1 MKKRTHGKKI
11 KRLLAMLCIAALLGN
26 VCSMQVDAHYSTD
39 VRYMQIPSLTFEL
52 LSDDQVRLCKY
63 QKEMNQEP
71 YVLGIPS
78 GINVEARDNTQRVI
92 GIDNNVFINEQ
103 FSMIYV
109 ETNNGMEIGK
119 YAFNKVR
126 VNHTN
131 SYVTDMDVNFLGGKK
146 KGPIT
151 DIGEYAFAYFY
162 VPGGYV
168 HIDNVT
174 GKIGAHAFE
183 QASILESF
191 DIADG
196 LIEEI
201 GESAFRSFHASS
213 FHIPDYKKVDACA
226 FSRANFKTFQ
236 LSDKVESI
244 GSRIFEGCDA
254 LEEITL
260 PAENHIKEVSA
271 DAFPDNKGLRINVPA
286 GYEDLSAYH
295 FDQYQNLTFCLSPK
309 YTTESEV
316 YKQLAATGAEVVIQS
331 FVAATTTDSK
341 TTTTQ
346 ATTTEPEAT
355 TTQAA
360 TTEPEATTTQ
370 ATTTE
375 PETTTMQAATTESE
389 ASAGKTTGSDTSSQ
403 SSTVTNVSVITNVAS
418 SASASASA
426 DKGKKSGKKTS
437 VVGTMLTRKGISYQI
452 TGKNTAV
459 CIGAASPKKK
469 VTVAAS
475 ITYKGKSYLVTELGT
490 KAFYMDKTLEYL
502 KLGKNVKKI
511 RSSALERCTKLK
523 RVTFGR
529 NLTTIEKRAF
539 YKDKNL
545 IRLIFDGEKLRTVG
559 KRAFSKG
566 KKSKKVIVPSTA
578 DQKRYYKLLQ
588 GSIVD

>member
-63 QKEMNQEP
+63 QKEVNQEP

-119 YAFNKVR
+119 YAFNKVS

-244 GSRIFEGCDA
+244 GSRIFEDCDA

-331 FVAATTTDSK
+331 FVAATSTDSK

-355 TTQAA
+355 TTQA
-360 TTEPEATTTQ
+360 T
-370 ATTTE
+370 
-375 PETTTMQAATTESE
+375 TTESE

-426 DKGKKSGKKTS
+426 DKGKKSGKKNS
-437 VVGTMLTRKGISYQI
+437 VVGTMLTRQGISYQI

-502 KLGKNVKKI
+502 NLGKNVKKI
-511 RSSALERCTKLK
+511 RRSALERCTQLK